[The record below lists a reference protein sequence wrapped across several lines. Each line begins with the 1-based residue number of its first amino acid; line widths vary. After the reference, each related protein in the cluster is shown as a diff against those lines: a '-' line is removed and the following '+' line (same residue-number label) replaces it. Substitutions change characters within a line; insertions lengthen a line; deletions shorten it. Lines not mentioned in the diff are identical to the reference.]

1 MKRILLRVLF
11 IVLAAFTGIMA
22 TVNPANLI
30 LTALSIFAA
39 VKVDFFGRNEVTG
52 RKPVYRWAWLWAV
65 AIFVGTVGFSVAGV
79 SDIGTTAATDL
90 SRGVPAVTAE
100 EEPAAEETDGFGQ
113 EPAEEPAPAEEP
125 EPEPEPEPV
134 QAEPEPEPQPEPA
147 PAPEPEPAP
156 QPEPE
161 PAPEPVPVA
170 EPEPVQAEP
179 ASVNYVGNKNTGKFH
194 SPSCSSVSDMNET
207 NKLYW
212 TGSREELIAQ
222 GYVPCARCHP

>member
-90 SRGVPAVTAE
+90 SRGVPTSTVTE
-100 EEPAAEETDGFGQ
+100 EEPDPAEEADGFGQ
-113 EPAEEPAPAEEP
+113 EPAEEEPAPVE
-125 EPEPEPEPV
+125 EPEPEPV
-134 QAEPEPEPQPEPA
+134 QAEPEPEPQPEPEPA
-147 PAPEPEPAP
+147 PTPEPEPAA
-156 QPEPE
+156 EPE

-170 EPEPVQAEP
+170 EPEPVAAEP

-194 SPSCSSVSDMNET
+194 LPSCSSVSDMNES

-212 TGSREELIAQ
+212 TGSRDGLIAQ
-222 GYVPCARCHP
+222 GYVPCGRCHP

>member
-11 IVLAAFTGIMA
+11 IVLAAFTGLMA
-22 TVNPANLI
+22 TVNPATLI

-39 VKVDFFGRNEVTG
+39 VKVDFFAGDKVTG

-65 AIFVGTVGFSVAGV
+65 AIFVGTVAFSVAGG
-79 SDIGTTAATDL
+79 SNIDSTAATDL
-90 SRGVPAVTAE
+90 SRSVPAVTAE

-113 EPAEEPAPAEEP
+113 EPAEEPVPVE

-134 QAEPEPEPQPEPA
+134 QAEPEPEPA
-147 PAPEPEPAP
+147 PTPEPEPAA
-156 QPEPE
+156 EPE

-170 EPEPVQAEP
+170 EPEPEP
-179 ASVNYVGNKNTGKFH
+179 AVASSTEVTFVGNMNSHKFHYPYCDSVNKMSEK
-194 SPSCSSVSDMNET
+194 

-212 TGSREELIAQ
+212 TGTRDELIAK
-222 GYVPCARCHP
+222 GYEPCQNCNP

>member
-1 MKRILLRVLF
+1 MKRVLLRVLF
-11 IVLAAFTGIMA
+11 IVLAALTGIMA
-22 TVNPANLI
+22 FVNPAILI

-39 VKVDFFGRNEVTG
+39 VKVDFFAGRNEDTG

-65 AIFVGTVGFSVAGV
+65 AIFVGTVAFSVAGV
-79 SDIGTTAATDL
+79 SNIDSTAATDL

-113 EPAEEPAPAEEP
+113 ETAEEEPAPVE
-125 EPEPEPEPV
+125 EPEPEPV
-134 QAEPEPEPQPEPA
+134 QAEPEPEPQPEPEPA
-147 PAPEPEPAP
+147 PAPEPEPAA
-156 QPEPE
+156 EPE

-170 EPEPVQAEP
+170 EPEPVAAEP

-194 SPSCSSVSDMNET
+194 LPSCSSVSDMNES

-212 TGSREELIAQ
+212 TGSRDELIAQ

>member
-11 IVLAAFTGIMA
+11 IALAAFTGLMA
-22 TVNPANLI
+22 TVNPATLI

-90 SRGVPAVTAE
+90 SRGVPAAAVTE
-100 EEPAAEETDGFGQ
+100 EEPDPAEEADGFGQ
-113 EPAEEPAPAEEP
+113 EPAEEEPAPVE
-125 EPEPEPEPV
+125 EPEPEPV
-134 QAEPEPEPQPEPA
+134 QAEPEPEPQPEPEPA
-147 PAPEPEPAP
+147 PTPEPEPAA
-156 QPEPE
+156 EPE

-170 EPEPVQAEP
+170 EPEPVAAEP

-194 SPSCSSVSDMNET
+194 LPSCSSVSDMNES

-212 TGSREELIAQ
+212 TGSRDDLIAQ